1 MTDPALDALMLP
13 FVSGLLS
20 WPDGGALFL
29 RARGGPALH
38 AHAPRGLVC
47 EQSFRPEHDALE
59 RAERFG
65 RHARKRVRR
74 AEKQFSRN
82 VEERPFIALL
92 AAIGIGFLI
101 AKLLDI
107 DIGRH

>member
-1 MTDPALDALMLP
+1 MATIDISKDIDRLRSEVDELRQDVAAYAHSAREM
-13 FVSGLLS
+13 GL
-20 WPDGGALFL
+20 
-29 RARGGPALH
+29 ARG
-38 AHAPRGLVC
+38 
-47 EQSFRPEHDALE
+47 HDALE

-82 VEERPFIALL
+82 VEERPFVALI